1 MTLTRTGSRHKETLS
16 RNGYTP
22 PASWQRVPGRKP
34 KRWYAYGAPAW
45 CAAFAAL
52 HVYWALGG
60 NAGLA
65 SSAGADL
72 AARRPAPFVLVG
84 LWGTAMLLLLG
95 AGFSVAL
102 ARGRPRRRLRR
113 LAAVTGWLVG
123 AALLARGVVLEFV
136 LITGAGGIAASVGT
150 DETRWSLLL
159 WNPWFALG
167 GAAFLSTAR
176 RFGSGRTS
184 GSFAS
189 C

>member
-1 MTLTRTGSRHKETLS
+1 VTVEDARLRIVS
-16 RNGYTP
+16 RNGCTP
-22 PASWQRVPGRKP
+22 VASWERVPGRKP
-34 KRWYAYGAPAW
+34 KRWYPYGASAW

-52 HVYWALGG
+52 HLYWALGG

-72 AARRPAPFVLVG
+72 AARRPALFVLVG
-84 LWGTAMLLLLG
+84 LWGTAMFLLLG
-95 AGFSVAL
+95 AGIGVAL

-113 LAAVTGWLVG
+113 LATVTGWLVG
-123 AALLARGVVLEFV
+123 AALLARGIVLEFV
-136 LITGAGGIAASVGT
+136 LITGAGGIAASVGAYQ
-150 DETRWSLLL
+150 TRWSLLL

-167 GAAFLSTAR
+167 GATFLSTAR

-189 C
+189 G